1 MSVTT
6 LVLVLLAVAVT
17 LLVAWAIST
26 AKRLDRL
33 HIRLDRSRDA
43 LQAALDRR
51 CAVIAATVPEL
62 AAKAHATEEER
73 LSPRDL
79 WSRLEKEH
87 QLNEALVGWMASAEG
102 VTEGVRQALKDAD
115 TRVMLA
121 LRFYNDAVADT
132 RALRLV
138 PAVRTLR
145 LGGTAA
151 LPEYAAL
158 GQLSLAGE

>member
-1 MSVTT
+1 MSTVWWV
-6 LVLVLLAVAVT
+6 VLAVT
-17 LLVAWAIST
+17 LTALALWAQST
-26 AKRLDRL
+26 ATRLDRL

-51 CAVIAATVPEL
+51 CAVIAATLPEL
-62 AAKAHATEEER
+62 AAVARAAEEVR
-73 LSPRDL
+73 MGPRDL
-79 WSRLEKEH
+79 ASRLDRET
-87 QLNEALVGWMASAEG
+87 QLGALVGVHLEQGPVAA
-102 VTEGVRQALKDAD
+102 TAQRQLADAD

-132 RALRLV
+132 RALRLR
-138 PAVRTLR
+138 PAVRLLR

-158 GQLSLAGE
+158 GQLTSDK

>member
-1 MSVTT
+1 MSTVWW
-6 LVLVLLAVAVT
+6 VIFAVALT
-17 LLVAWAIST
+17 ALALWAQST
-26 AKRLDRL
+26 ATRLDRL

-51 CAVIAATVPEL
+51 CAVIAATMPEL
-62 AAKAHATEEER
+62 APVARAAEEVR
-73 LSPRDL
+73 MGPRDMA
-79 WSRLEKEH
+79 SRLDRETDLGAQVAAHLEH
-87 QLNEALVGWMASAEG
+87 GA
-102 VTEGVRQALKDAD
+102 VTAAAQRDLADAD

-132 RALRLV
+132 RALRLR

-158 GQLSLAGE
+158 GQLPTG

>member
-62 AAKAHATEEER
+62 AAKAHATE
-73 LSPRDL
+73 
-79 WSRLEKEH
+79 
-87 QLNEALVGWMASAEG
+87 
-102 VTEGVRQALKDAD
+102 
-115 TRVMLA
+115 
-121 LRFYNDAVADT
+121 AVSYT
-132 RALRLV
+132 HL
-138 PAVRTLR
+138 TLPTNR
-145 LGGTAA
+145 
-151 LPEYAAL
+151 EV
-158 GQLSLAGE
+158 

>member
-1 MSVTT
+1 MTT
-6 LVLVLLAVAVT
+6 AAWVILAIVLTVVA
-17 LLVAWAIST
+17 LWAQST
-26 AKRLDRL
+26 ATRLDRL

-51 CAVIAATVPEL
+51 CAVIAATLPEL
-62 AAKAHATEEER
+62 APAARSAEEVR
-73 LSPRDL
+73 MGPRDL
-79 WSRLEKEH
+79 SSRLDREAD
-87 QLNEALVGWMASAEG
+87 LGALVAAHLQQGSVPAAAQRDLS
-102 VTEGVRQALKDAD
+102 DAD

-132 RALRLV
+132 RALRLR
-138 PAVRTLR
+138 PTVRTLR

-158 GQLSLAGE
+158 GQLPAVE